1 MGELERTITQA
12 EFNEW
17 MYFFSHEPLASE
29 KNEIQMNILLSML
42 ASFMGVKCSQDE
54 FLLSTHLKSK
64 HTQQN
69 NEENLDI
76 KKLQEDVLKF
86 LG

>member
-1 MGELERTITQA
+1 
-12 EFNEW
+12 